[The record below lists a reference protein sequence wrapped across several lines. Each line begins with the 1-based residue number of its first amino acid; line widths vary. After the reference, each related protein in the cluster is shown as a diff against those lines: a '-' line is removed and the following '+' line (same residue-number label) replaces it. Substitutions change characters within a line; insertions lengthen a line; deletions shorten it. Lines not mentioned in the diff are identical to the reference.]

1 MYSIVI
7 PIYRNEASIPDL
19 LLILDGIS
27 KTLNSALE
35 VVFVVDGSPDESF
48 QRLAAELPNVPFN
61 SKLIA
66 LSRNFGS
73 FSASRVGLEKATGPY
88 FAAMA
93 AYLQEPAD
101 LIVAFFDE
109 LAKDQADV
117 VVGTRMSHG
126 TIPF

>member
-48 QRLAAELPNVPFN
+48 QRLAAELSNVPFK
-61 SKLIA
+61 S
-66 LSRNFGS
+66 
-73 FSASRVGLEKATGPY
+73 
-88 FAAMA
+88 
-93 AYLQEPAD
+93 
-101 LIVAFFDE
+101 
-109 LAKDQADV
+109 
-117 VVGTRMSHG
+117 
-126 TIPF
+126 

>member
-73 FSASRVGLEKATGPY
+73 FSASAL
-88 FAAMA
+88 
-93 AYLQEPAD
+93 PA
-101 LIVAFFDE
+101 
-109 LAKDQADV
+109 K
-117 VVGTRMSHG
+117 SHG
-126 TIPF
+126 PLLRSDGSGSAGTSRFDCGFLRRTCQRPS

>member
-73 FSASRVGLEKATGPY
+73 FSASA
-88 FAAMA
+88 
-93 AYLQEPAD
+93 
-101 LIVAFFDE
+101 
-109 LAKDQADV
+109 LACKKPRALTWQ
-117 VVGTRMSHG
+117 
-126 TIPF
+126 

>member
-1 MYSIVI
+1 V
-7 PIYRNEASIPDL
+7 
-19 LLILDGIS
+19 
-27 KTLNSALE
+27 
-35 VVFVVDGSPDESF
+35 
-48 QRLAAELPNVPFN
+48 
-61 SKLIA
+61 

-88 FAAMA
+88 FAVMA
-93 AYLQEPAD
+93 ADLQEPAE